1 MVWDIYGP
9 YMGMIWVNLWAIYG
23 VHMVLIWDITHHIIP
38 IEKASE
44 ADEPLL
50 WNIYGPYMGHNLP
63 YQTHTFSL
71 VRACWSCICRSIEK
85 FTFKVQRGTLAQSSG
100 DCALVKDYES
110 DRVRE

>member
-1 MVWDIYGP
+1 MVLVWDITYHIKP
-9 YMGMIWVNLWAIYG
+9 V
-23 VHMVLIWDITHHIIP
+23 TERSHIIP

-50 WNIYGPYMGHNLP
+50 WIIYGPCMGHNLP

-85 FTFKVQRGTLAQSSG
+85 FNFRSEICIILSASQSIFFTF
-100 DCALVKDYES
+100 ALNRLGE
-110 DRVRE
+110 

>member
-1 MVWDIYGP
+1 
-9 YMGMIWVNLWAIYG
+9 
-23 VHMVLIWDITHHIIP
+23 MVLIWDITHHIKPVTERSHIIP
-38 IEKASE
+38 IEKASK

-50 WNIYGPYMGHNLP
+50 WNIYGPCMGHNLP

-100 DCALVKDYES
+100 DCALAEDYES